1 MISTIWENHWIKLR
15 NWKNYWPRY
24 LKYLIL
30 AIQRCILELILTTTN
45 HNKSAILVNPTILRG
60 LLISMAITISKLG
73 RY

>member
-1 MISTIWENHWIKLR
+1 MISTRWENHWIKLR

-45 HNKSAILVNPTILRG
+45 HNKSAILANSIMLRG
-60 LLISMAITISKLG
+60 LLISMVTTILKLEK
-73 RY
+73 Y